1 MSLIDVTDA
10 LGVPLWYDRSTLY
23 GVPHPTKLRFKG
35 TGELR
40 KALELLG
47 KDLKKIG
54 WLDYIEKMLT
64 AGVYVNKPGTH
75 KEGIAVDFDGAVVR
89 RSPSGAS
96 ESKVYVYKAGRSDS
110 LARVT
115 ATRLA
120 CLIARHFGVVLTAG
134 YNRAHEDHIHADLSR
149 PVKWYGS
156 VSQVILVQ
164 ETLNAW
170 YGAGLKVDGKMGK
183 NVRGAWSEASGG
195 QFVPTDF
202 EYGDAFKWLLDTVAF
217 NPPFQF

>member
-1 MSLIDVTDA
+1 MSLIDLTDA

-54 WLDYIEKMLT
+54 WLDYIEKILT
-64 AGVYVNKPGTH
+64 AGVYVNKPGAH

-89 RSPSGAS
+89 RSPSGGS

-120 CLIARHFGVVLTAG
+120 CLIARRFGVVLTAG

-170 YGAGLKVDGKMGK
+170 YGAGLKVDGIAGK
-183 NVRGAWSEASGG
+183 KVRAAWSEASGG

-202 EYGDAFKWLLDTVAF
+202 DYGDAFKWLLDTVAF
-217 NPPFQF
+217 NPPIQF